1 MNIYVAL
8 ALALALVSERWR
20 EVAVA
25 VERRDGERGGEEVVV
40 GGHGVMITSESDGG
54 ETEI

>member
-1 MNIYVAL
+1 MNIYV

-25 VERRDGERGGEEVVV
+25 VERRDGEGEGEEMVV
-40 GGHGVMITSESDGG
+40 GDHGVMTTSESDRG
-54 ETEI
+54 EREI